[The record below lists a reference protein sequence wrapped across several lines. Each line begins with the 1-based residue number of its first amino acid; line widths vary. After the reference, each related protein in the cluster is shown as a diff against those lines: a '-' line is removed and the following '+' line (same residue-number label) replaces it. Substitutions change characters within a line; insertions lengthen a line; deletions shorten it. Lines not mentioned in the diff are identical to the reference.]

1 MKQSPHKYL
10 NDGHI
15 HTPYCPHGTDD
26 SFEEYVQKAIQVG
39 VDEISFTEHFPLPE
53 GFEDPAP
60 AKDSSIEADK
70 MESYIND
77 EKKIKEKYKDQ
88 IKINIGAE
96 VDYIEGFE
104 EEIKN
109 NLNKYGEYLEDSI
122 LSVHM
127 IKIEDKYYCMDF
139 SCEEFEK
146 IVNLLGS
153 VESVYNLYY

>member
-1 MKQSPHKYL
+1 MKYHLQS
-10 NDGHI
+10 I
-15 HTPYCPHGTDD
+15 
-26 SFEEYVQKAIQVG
+26 FQ
-39 VDEISFTEHFPLPE
+39 LPE

-77 EKKIKEKYKDQ
+77 VKKIKEKYKDQ

-146 IVNLLGS
+146 IVNLTRIS
-153 VESVYNLYY
+153 RISI